1 MTSWNAKT
9 PHSAWAMTLR
19 RLLLAFGFVLMNQRS
34 QWEEAHDAIAGSAS
48 TLKLEQVAHLYSL
61 YRSAGDD
68 QGSGGHEVQPGA
80 TLGLLRMS
88 FVAHA
93 DGHLCVVEKKLRP
106 KA

>member
-19 RLLLAFGFVLMNQRS
+19 RLLLAFGFVLVNQRS

-61 YRSAGDD
+61 PRA
-68 QGSGGHEVQPGA
+68 QKKP
-80 TLGLLRMS
+80 LLRSFSDGRRMS
-88 FVAHA
+88 RYSDVS
-93 DGHLCVVEKKLRP
+93 GLCLVISASWP
-106 KA
+106 C